1 MFSRISLIAAFC
13 IVSIAAI
20 SQTYKTLNPQL
31 QYAFIIDKP
40 TSPHPKEGDQI
51 SLNMQSIV
59 NGRIM
64 FSTSQQFKGKPG
76 VYGIAKPAFKGD
88 LNEAIL
94 LMTPGD
100 SIVCLVDAVALFKGS
115 KSKLPD
121 FLKLGDKMQYGIKL
135 VSIKTK
141 EVLQAEAQANFMKQI
156 KEQQAKQKAAE
167 AKQLVKDDKLLKA
180 YFAKN
185 NINPTKTKSGLYYT
199 IKEEGAGEI
208 PVAGDSITM
217 VYSGTLIDGTKFDSN
232 TDTAF
237 GHVQPFQFVLGRGA
251 VIKGWDEGVA
261 LLKTGTKA
269 LLYIPSPLAYGQQ
282 SRPGSPA
289 NKKGIPANSI
299 LVFDVALINSKHPAP
314 PPPAVVAPK
323 IDSLQSVPADT
334 LKKAHN

>member
-1 MFSRISLIAAFC
+1 MFSRISLIVAFS
-13 IVSIAAI
+13 IVSVAAM

-31 QYAFIIDKP
+31 QYAFIIDKA

-59 NGRIM
+59 NGRMM
-64 FSTSQQFKGKPG
+64 FSTAQQFKGKPG

-100 SIVCLVDAVALFKGS
+100 SIVCLVDAVAMFKGS

-121 FLKLGDKMQYGIKL
+121 FIKPGDKMQYGIKL

-141 EVLQAEAQANFMKQI
+141 EVLQKEQQAAFMKQI

-185 NINPTKTKSGLYYT
+185 NINPIKTSSGLYYT
-199 IKEEGAGEI
+199 IKEEGKGEI

-217 VYSGTLIDGTKFDSN
+217 VYTGTLLDGTKFDSN
-232 TDTAF
+232 IDTAF
-237 GHVQPFQFVLGRGA
+237 GHVQPFQFVLGRGM

-261 LLKTGTKA
+261 LLKTGSKA
-269 LLYIPSPLAYGQQ
+269 VLYIPSPMAYGQQ
-282 SRPGSPA
+282 ARPGSPA

-299 LVFDVALINSKHPAP
+299 LIFDVALINSKHPTP
-314 PPPAVVAPK
+314 PPPAVVVPK
-323 IDSLQSVPADT
+323 TDSLHNTATDS
-334 LKKAHN
+334 LKAH